1 MSEKSWKPRA
11 TRSFAC
17 SAEIPGIDA
26 RAVIASRA
34 RGPSWT
40 RTVDVPQASQVA
52 IQPLKAFP
60 QRRQAARSDR
70 KIVLHRGQTLSR
82 DLNPQTRQW
91 RAMKGGPASGPISA
105 ATQIFAADMQVRR

>member
-1 MSEKSWKPRA
+1 M
-11 TRSFAC
+11 
-17 SAEIPGIDA
+17 
-26 RAVIASRA
+26 ASRA

-40 RTVDVPQASQVA
+40 GTVDAPHASQVA

-91 RAMKGGPASGPISA
+91 RATKGGTRGRPHKRSLANVS
-105 ATQIFAADMQVRR
+105 RR

>member
-1 MSEKSWKPRA
+1 LA
-11 TRSFAC
+11 TRSFAR
-17 SAEIPGIDA
+17 SAEIPGTAGRAAID
-26 RAVIASRA
+26 SRA
-34 RGPSWT
+34 PGPSWT

-91 RAMKGGPASGPISA
+91 RATKGGTRG
-105 ATQIFAADMQVRR
+105 RRHKRSLANVSRR

>member
-40 RTVDVPQASQVA
+40 GAVDAPHASQVA

-60 QRRQAARSDR
+60 QRRQAARSGR
-70 KIVLHRGQTLSR
+70 KIVFHRGQTLSR
-82 DLNPQTRQW
+82 GLNPPARPWAGTEGGARG
-91 RAMKGGPASGPISA
+91 RAPKG
-105 ATQIFAADMQVRR
+105 FL